1 MAKSSGDPEILT
13 LDSAL
18 WITVPPTFPLISLFP
33 TISCVL
39 EKKLREWWGH
49 SVCVCTRAC
58 TYRGVVW
65 ERELK
70 LRELKS
76 GSRILVLISGQ

>member
-49 SVCVCTRAC
+49 SVCVCVHAHVHI
-58 TYRGVVW
+58 G
-65 ERELK
+65 
-70 LRELKS
+70 
-76 GSRILVLISGQ
+76 G